1 MQETNLKLLETI
13 IEDNKNTEY
22 GKKYNFP
29 EIKNINDYKKHVPLN
44 TYEDFEPYIKRMYNG
59 EKNILT
65 AYPIIGYLLTS
76 GSENFIQKDIP
87 VTIKAVKNLGFK
99 PLALRDKIMSKYKKE
114 HNSYILY
121 IANFHI
127 DINKEPPKQFV
138 LSEIAYYYT
147 YKDKIEDFN
156 QYLGGPDLMFDID
169 TFDYFYEK
177 IWISILVDYIGSIES
192 TYMYSILQFL

>member
-1 MQETNLKLLETI
+1 M
-13 IEDNKNTEY
+13 
-22 GKKYNFP
+22 
-29 EIKNINDYKKHVPLN
+29 
-44 TYEDFEPYIKRMYNG
+44 
-59 EKNILT
+59 
-65 AYPIIGYLLTS
+65 
-76 GSENFIQKDIP
+76 
-87 VTIKAVKNLGFK
+87 
-99 PLALRDKIMSKYKKE
+99 

-127 DINKEPPKQFV
+127 DINKEPPKQFI

-192 TYMYSILQFL
+192 TYMYSILQFFIEFEKSYKDIISDIRKRKINPEKKLSEKAKKYLLNLPVSEERL